1 MQGGSIEKHLRKI
14 GDFCEHEEILVTKRL
29 LTKMVALTAGV
40 MASGVVMAQSAANY
54 PTKPVTVVVGYP
66 AGGATDRVARI
77 IARELTTQT
86 GQPFVVENRPGANSN
101 IAAAQVAG
109 AAPDGYTIFVGSVA
123 NTISRSLYSNLQ
135 YDLLKDLE
143 PVVLLTTISNILVVN
158 PSLPVNNLKEYIA
171 YAKANPGK
179 LTCASSGVGSSIHM
193 SCELFKMKTG
203 TDILHIPYRGSAPA
217 VTDLVGGQ
225 VDSMFDNLPSAIPQV
240 RAGNLKALAV
250 TAAQPVPFAPGVPTA
265 ISQGVE
271 GFEVA
276 AWFGFYLPTGTS
288 PAIAD
293 LLNTE
298 VNKALQSPITA
309 QAYEEAG
316 FEMPQAPNTKADLGA
331 RTVNEVEMWQA
342 VVQAAD
348 LKVE

>member
-1 MQGGSIEKHLRKI
+1 MTKSI
-14 GDFCEHEEILVTKRL
+14 
-29 LTKMVALTAGV
+29 LTKMLALTAGV

-54 PTKPVTVVVGYP
+54 PNKPVTVVVGYP

-86 GQPFVVENRPGANSN
+86 GQPFIVENRPGANSN
-101 IAAAQVAG
+101 LAAAQVAN

-135 YDLLKDLE
+135 YDLLKDLQ
-143 PVVLLTTISNILVVN
+143 PVALLTTISNILVVN
-158 PSLPVNNLKEYIA
+158 PKLPVNSVQEYIA

-203 TDILHIPYRGSAPA
+203 TDILHVPYRGSAPA

-250 TAAQPVPFAPGVPTA
+250 TAAQPVSFAPGVPTA

-271 GFEVA
+271 GFEVS
-276 AWFGFYLPTGTS
+276 AWFGFYVPTGT
-288 PAIAD
+288 PQEIAD
-293 LLNTE
+293 KLNAE
-298 VNKALQSPITA
+298 VNKALQSPITI

-316 FEMPQAPNTKADLGA
+316 FEMPAAPNSPADLA
-331 RTVNEVEMWQA
+331 KRTVNEVEMWEA
-342 VVQAAD
+342 VVKSAN
-348 LKVE
+348 LKLD

>member
-1 MQGGSIEKHLRKI
+1 MTKSI
-14 GDFCEHEEILVTKRL
+14 FTKAL
-29 LTKMVALTAGV
+29 ALTAGV
-40 MASGVVMAQSAANY
+40 VASGALMAQSAIDY
-54 PTKPVTVVVGYP
+54 PNKPVTVVVGYS

-86 GQPFVVENRPGANSN
+86 GQPFIVENRPGANSN

-135 YDLLKDLE
+135 YDLFDDLT

-158 PSLPVNNLKEYIA
+158 PSLPVNNIQEYVA

-179 LTCASSGVGSSIHM
+179 LTCASSGVGSSIHL

-203 TDILHIPYRGSAPA
+203 TDILHVAYRGSAPA

-225 VDSMFDNLPSAIPQV
+225 VDSMFDNLPSALPQI
-240 RAGNLKALAV
+240 RAGNLRALAV
-250 TAAQPVPFAPGVPTA
+250 TAGEPVPFAPGVPTA
-265 ISQGVE
+265 IAEGIE
-271 GFEVA
+271 GFEVTS
-276 AWFGFYLPTGTS
+276 WFGFYLPTGT
-288 PAIAD
+288 PQAIVD
-293 LLNTE
+293 ILNTE
-298 VNKALQSPITA
+298 VNKALQSPITI

-316 FEMPQAPNTKADLGA
+316 FLMPQAPNSQADLVKQT
-331 RTVNEVEMWQA
+331 RDEVEKWQA
-342 VVQAAD
+342 VIETAN
-348 LKVE
+348 LKMD

>member
-1 MQGGSIEKHLRKI
+1 MTKSI
-14 GDFCEHEEILVTKRL
+14 FTKAL
-29 LTKMVALTAGV
+29 ALTAGV
-40 MASGVVMAQSAANY
+40 VASGALMAQSAIDY
-54 PTKPVTVVVGYP
+54 PNKPVTVVVGYS

-86 GQPFVVENRPGANSN
+86 GQPFIVENRPGANSN

-135 YDLLKDLE
+135 YDLFDDLT

-158 PSLPVNNLKEYIA
+158 PGLPVNNIQEYVA

-179 LTCASSGVGSSIHM
+179 LTCASSGVGSSIHL

-203 TDILHIPYRGSAPA
+203 TDILHVAYRGSAPA

-225 VDSMFDNLPSAIPQV
+225 VDSMFDNLPSALPQI
-240 RAGNLKALAV
+240 RAGNLRALAV
-250 TAAQPVPFAPGVPTA
+250 TAGEPVPFAPGVPTA
-265 ISQGVE
+265 IAEGIE
-271 GFEVA
+271 GFEVTS
-276 AWFGFYLPTGTS
+276 WFGFYLPTGT
-288 PAIAD
+288 PQAIVD
-293 LLNTE
+293 ILNTE
-298 VNKALQSPITA
+298 VNKALQSPITI

-316 FEMPQAPNTKADLGA
+316 FLMPQAPNSQADLVKQT
-331 RTVNEVEMWQA
+331 RDEVEKWQA
-342 VVQAAD
+342 VIETAN
-348 LKVE
+348 LKMD